1 MDLSQLR
8 HDLRTPLNQMLG
20 YSEMLLEDAQD
31 QPEVAQELQEILDGS
46 KRLLSLVSKV
56 LAVDGVSLD
65 LIRSELQAPLDS
77 VMTQAQNL
85 LAKAKHAGLANLLP
99 DLQKIATA
107 AGNLDALLRS
117 AKIETG
123 KNAPPPSILSLLP
136 SANFSGK
143 PAAILPGRILVVDD
157 SEMNRDMLC
166 RRLDRQGHKYVCAE
180 NGRQALDVLAQS
192 DFDLVLL
199 DIIMPKMDGYQVL
212 NALKND
218 PKLRHLPVIMLSAL
232 DEIES
237 VVHCIEMGADDY
249 LPKPFNPVLLKAR
262 IGACLEKKHLR
273 DKERRY
279 LEQLQMEQ
287 EKSERL
293 LLNVL
298 PKEIADR
305 LKGGEEAIAD
315 HFADVTILFADLVG
329 FTTISQ
335 RMSAVDL
342 VNLLNEIFSA
352 FDHLAARH
360 GLEKIKT
367 IGDAYMVAGGLPV
380 SRPGHAES
388 IAEMALDMQQE
399 INRFNEKYNTQIQI
413 RIGINTG
420 PVIAGIIGRNKFIY
434 DLWGDTVNT
443 ASRMESHC
451 VADGIQ
457 VTEKTRSYLDSKY
470 VFQDRGKIEVKG
482 KGGMQVYLLAG
493 RKGSLE

>member
-1 MDLSQLR
+1 
-8 HDLRTPLNQMLG
+8 ML
-20 YSEMLLEDAQD
+20 
-31 QPEVAQELQEILDGS
+31 
-46 KRLLSLVSKV
+46 
-56 LAVDGVSLD
+56 
-65 LIRSELQAPLDS
+65 
-77 VMTQAQNL
+77 
-85 LAKAKHAGLANLLP
+85 
-99 DLQKIATA
+99 
-107 AGNLDALLRS
+107 
-117 AKIETG
+117 
-123 KNAPPPSILSLLP
+123 
-136 SANFSGK
+136 
-143 PAAILPGRILVVDD
+143 
-157 SEMNRDMLC
+157 
-166 RRLDRQGHKYVCAE
+166 
-180 NGRQALDVLAQS
+180 
-192 DFDLVLL
+192 
-199 DIIMPKMDGYQVL
+199 
-212 NALKND
+212 
-218 PKLRHLPVIMLSAL
+218 
-232 DEIES
+232 
-237 VVHCIEMGADDY
+237 
-249 LPKPFNPVLLKAR
+249 
-262 IGACLEKKHLR
+262 
-273 DKERRY
+273 
-279 LEQLQMEQ
+279 
-287 EKSERL
+287 
-293 LLNVL
+293 
-298 PKEIADR
+298 
-305 LKGGEEAIAD
+305 
-315 HFADVTILFADLVG
+315 LFADLVG

-420 PVIAGIIGRNKFIY
+420 PVIAGIIGRKKFIY